1 MLFPSNQVQVQ
12 AILRIP
18 TVQLLLHLNPD
29 TPRKSRPFCQVHM
42 CYPTLPF
49 LTLLQAVIGTFLTWG
64 LPSVQLLLHPDRLLQ
79 LLAYHFVPRPLPSRS
94 VPAVPTN
101 ITTLEGSQLLVQRTA

>member
-1 MLFPSNQVQVQ
+1 MQ
-12 AILRIP
+12 AIFRIP

-29 TPRKSRPFCQVHM
+29 TPRTSRPFRLVHM
-42 CYPTLPF
+42 CCATLPHPHF

-94 VPAVPTN
+94 VPAAPTN
-101 ITTLEGSQLLVQRTA
+101 LTTLEGSQLLVQRTA